1 VNFGGNVALFGRRLV
16 DAVNWSEEP
25 GVLAWR
31 WRAGD
36 AAIRHGAM
44 LTVREGQHAVLLHE
58 GVEADQFEAG
68 AYRLETGEL
77 PLLAGLL
84 GGLSGG
90 FQTDVLF
97 FAMRRLIDRRWGT
110 PQPIAVRDPDFG
122 MLRVRAFGRYSYG
135 IGNVERFRMR
145 VLGSLDRLTV
155 DDLEPQLRASIA
167 TALASRLGCTDA
179 AFLDMAATQSRL
191 SDEITADLAP
201 MFDDLGLALA
211 GLQIESLSVPD
222 AVQQAMDTRAA
233 AAGAPADMDD
243 VLVAIERLHALHLA
257 GALTEAEFTAR
268 KTALLA
274 RLG

>member
-1 VNFGGNVALFGRRLV
+1 VGLFGRRLV

-58 GVEADQFEAG
+58 GVVADQFGPG
-68 AYRLETGEL
+68 AYALETGEL
-77 PLLAGLL
+77 PLLTALL
-84 GGLSGG
+84 EGGIGGG

-110 PQPIAVRDPDFG
+110 PQPIAVRDSDFG
-122 MLRVRAFGRYSYG
+122 TLRLRAFGRFSYG
-135 IGNVERFRMR
+135 IGDVLRFQER
-145 VLGSLDRLTV
+145 VLGSLDRFTV
-155 DDLEPQLRASIA
+155 DDLEPQMRAGIA
-167 TALASRLGCTDA
+167 TALATRLGGGGV
-179 AFLDMAATQSRL
+179 AFLDMAAAQTRL
-191 SDEITADLAP
+191 STELAADLAP
-201 MFDDLGLALA
+201 LFSDLGLVLA
-211 GLQIESLSVPD
+211 DLHVESLSVPET
-222 AVQQAMDTRAA
+222 VQAAIDDRAA
-233 AAGAPADMDD
+233 AAGAPADTGD
-243 VLVAIERLHALHLA
+243 VLATIEKLHSLMQA

-274 RLG
+274 RLS